1 MREHALRWRCN
12 SRSHRKLI
20 FDTEAKYLDHMRTK
34 HSALSEAQLRVL
46 AERSAQMIGPLF
58 ESCPFCGTN
67 EVKGRLEDHIV
78 GHLRS
83 LALKSFPTYQDE
95 GSEDS
100 RSVQD
105 SLGTSEP
112 RSRSTIKMDPERY
125 IKPIFVDVSEQPGFK
140 DGSTGNINAASPY
153 SPWGG
158 FRRYI
163 SQYPGGLKEA
173 AELGPQI
180 AEMES
185 QGFERAKVEIAM
197 LAANYD
203 PERTMD
209 FLLVRQS
216 AIFCLGEKTYTI
228 TGCPRNRPRSEKV
241 ENPDI
246 DVIQKLSG
254 KR

>member
-1 MREHALRWRCN
+1 
-12 SRSHRKLI
+12 
-20 FDTEAKYLDHMRTK
+20 
-34 HSALSEAQLRVL
+34 
-46 AERSAQMIGPLF
+46 
-58 ESCPFCGTN
+58 
-67 EVKGRLEDHIV
+67 
-78 GHLRS
+78 
-83 LALKSFPTYQDE
+83 
-95 GSEDS
+95 
-100 RSVQD
+100 
-105 SLGTSEP
+105 
-112 RSRSTIKMDPERY
+112 MDPERY